1 MALPVYGWGLM
12 QLVNWVF
19 SAGKFADD
27 GGDQKGRYEGMGY
40 LGTKVPYDYHHR
52 YYLYLKKLVSPM
64 RDISTR
70 ELAQDTDV

>member
-1 MALPVYGWGLM
+1 
-12 QLVNWVF
+12 
-19 SAGKFADD
+19 
-27 GGDQKGRYEGMGY
+27 MGY

-64 RDISTR
+64 RDISTP